1 MMILV
6 GVVAICITIILT
18 FVIINT
24 ELESNCYDRVSLL
37 LISTC
42 TTAILNIVYYTI
54 LIYSLYNNLI

>member
-1 MMILV
+1 MILV